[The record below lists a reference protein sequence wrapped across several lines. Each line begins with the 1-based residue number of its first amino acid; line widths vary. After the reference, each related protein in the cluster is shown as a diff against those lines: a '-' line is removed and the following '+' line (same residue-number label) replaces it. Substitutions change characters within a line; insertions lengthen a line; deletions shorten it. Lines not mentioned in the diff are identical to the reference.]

1 MTKDLKTAK
10 KMTKLENTS
19 KKTAEKRLVENP
31 KAIATVGKCCKYC
44 NKQIQYFTNDKQE
57 YCSNTCR
64 SAANQAKRIAKMKIS
79 ELKKET
85 AEIAKR
91 LPNENEMINVARSM
105 TNEQLWKLLEAM
117 MTELAAEKAKNAS
130 LSKELGRFKKIA
142 FNLYVTE

>member
-1 MTKDLKTAK
+1 MIKV
-10 KMTKLENTS
+10 ENTG
-19 KKTAEKRLVENP
+19 KKTTEKRLVENP
-31 KAIATVGKCCKYC
+31 KANATLGKCCKYC
-44 NKQIQYFTNDKQE
+44 NKQIQYFTNDRQE

-64 SAANQAKRIAKMKIS
+64 SAANQAKRIAKMQIS

-91 LPNENEMINVARSM
+91 FPNGNEAINATQNM
-105 TNEQLWKLLEAM
+105 TNGQLWKLVEAM

-130 LSKELGRFKKIA
+130 LSKELGRFKKVA